1 MSEKSKIIFTATS
14 ASLLLLLSTHTL
26 AVQKNSKTSVITD
39 SLSPSSNLCD
49 SEGFMLPACNTEKIK
64 PILSFQDWLEK
75 LKINGWLDLD
85 AAKYSQYQP
94 THPFHSGAIIR
105 NARINFRGQVEP
117 QWRYSFGFAFFNNTV
132 FVKQAF
138 LAYTG
143 LRNTE
148 IRIGQMKAPF
158 SLEVLTNDRYTTFLE
173 RALPSAIL
181 APEYRLGAGAFH
193 YGTLFNVANT
203 YTIAGGIYTNKAGEK
218 SENTSGS
225 VMEIA
230 RATYAYL
237 PSKRRLV
244 MAGLGGELRT
254 PDSNKIISFE
264 GHPESWVSTNTTAR
278 LIDTGDIT
286 NVDQVDSYD
295 IQGATVY
302 GPLSLQGE
310 FIDDYVDRTNGNP
323 TLHFDGWYAFCSW
336 IMTGESR
343 NYDTRNAVFTGVD
356 PQHHYGA
363 WELTGRASNINLN
376 SEHVL
381 GGKERNYTT
390 GLNWYVNESVRF
402 MFNYIKVFSEKD
414 SIQSDPNIYT
424 VRAEIDF
431 P

>member
-1 MSEKSKIIFTATS
+1 MSEKLKIVFTLSNA
-14 ASLLLLLSTHTL
+14 ALFLLLSTHTVAAQKHINTT
-26 AVQKNSKTSVITD
+26 AVTD
-39 SLSPSSNLCD
+39 ALSPSSNLCD
-49 SEGFMLPACNTEKIK
+49 SEGFMSPACNIEKIK
-64 PILSFQDWLEK
+64 QIRSFQDWLEK
-75 LKINGWLDLD
+75 LKINGWIDLD
-85 AAKYSQYQP
+85 AAKYAQYQP
-94 THPFHSGAIIR
+94 THPLHSGAIIR

-117 QWRYSFGFAFFNNTV
+117 QWRYSFGFSFFYNSL

-143 LRNTE
+143 LDQTE

-158 SLEVLTNDRYTTFLE
+158 SLEVLTNDRYITFLE

-181 APEYRLGAGAFH
+181 APEYRLGAGIFH
-193 YGTLFNVANT
+193 YGAFFNPANT

-218 SENTSGS
+218 SANTSGS
-225 VMEIA
+225 LMGIG
-230 RATYAYL
+230 RMTYAYY
-237 PSKRRLV
+237 PTKRRLI
-244 MAGLGGELRT
+244 MTGLGGELRS
-254 PDSNKIISFE
+254 PDSNKILSFE
-264 GHPESWVSTNTTAR
+264 GHPESRVSTNTTAR
-278 LIDTGDIT
+278 LVDTGEIAH
-286 NVDQVDSYD
+286 VDEASSYD
-295 IQGATVY
+295 IQGATIY

-310 FIDDYVDRTNGNP
+310 FIDNHVDRSNGNP
-323 TLHFDGWYAFCSW
+323 ALNFDGWYAFCSW
-336 IMTGESR
+336 ILTGESR

-363 WELTGRASNINLN
+363 WELTGRASNIDLN
-376 SEHVL
+376 SEAIV

-402 MFNYIKVFSEKD
+402 MLNYIKVFSEKG